1 MSNLLSSAAVGAKTG
16 ADAQE
21 IAFSYL
27 ETNPTMALNRTQEA
41 AAKPKGMN
49 AADSIDPT
57 R

>member
-1 MSNLLSSAAVGAKTG
+1 MSNLLSSAAVGCKTG

-41 AAKPKGMN
+41 AAKPKGMS